1 MKKVYDKIN
10 IDLYIIAVAFG
21 KNYSNNVYAR
31 ILISDNKEAK
41 CSQYSR
47 PIDFYD
53 IYDKEG
59 VLEEA
64 LFSQK
69 IPSINNV
76 PLFRKV
82 VSLEDAI
89 YWGKGNLIHISHA
102 TIGIKNNSGSI
113 TKIRDSFTAALDS
126 ENEEIVI
133 NDELYSLFNRKGA
146 LYYKNKEFIDDYK
159 QYIAIE
165 RYW

>member
-10 IDLYIIAVAFG
+10 VDLYIIAVAFG

-31 ILISDNKEAK
+31 ILISDNKKAK
-41 CSQYSR
+41 RSEYSR

-59 VLEEA
+59 ILEEA
-64 LFSQK
+64 LFSQE
-69 IPSINNV
+69 IPSINNI

-82 VSLEDAI
+82 VSLENAI
-89 YWGKGNLIHISHA
+89 YWGKGSLIHLSHA
-102 TIGIKNNSGSI
+102 PIGIKNNSGSTTI
-113 TKIRDSFTAALDS
+113 IRDSFTAALNS

-133 NDELYSLFNRKGA
+133 NDELYNLFNRKGA
-146 LYYKNKEFIDDYK
+146 RYYKNKEFIDDYK
-159 QYIAIE
+159 QYIAIP
-165 RYW
+165 R

>member
-1 MKKVYDKIN
+1 MKKVYDRIN
-10 IDLYIIAVAFG
+10 VDLYIIAVAFG

-41 CSQYSR
+41 RSEYSR

-53 IYDKEG
+53 IYDREG

-64 LFSQK
+64 IFSQE

-82 VSLEDAI
+82 VSSP
-89 YWGKGNLIHISHA
+89 G
-102 TIGIKNNSGSI
+102 GIKNNRGSN
-113 TKIRDSFTAALDS
+113 TKKRDSFTAALNS
-126 ENEEIVI
+126 ENEEIVV
-133 NDELYSLFNRKGA
+133 NDELYNLFNRKGA
-146 LYYKNKEFIDDYK
+146 LYYKNNEFIDDYK
-159 QYIAIE
+159 QYIAIP